1 MHIMFH
7 RVKFELSVRLEV
19 MSENINIHLKNC
31 SRTLFKLLCN
41 TITNIKQQTTP
52 QIITDVFQTFENL

>member
-19 MSENINIHLKNC
+19 MSENINIHLKKF

>member
-19 MSENINIHLKNC
+19 MSENINIHLKNF